1 VPQLV
6 LQAEEAPSAVRIV
19 KAMASMTMTTMSLV
33 LEVAVAGLE
42 AMAEDYLAS
51 SRGSWE
57 LPTSSQAKT
66 KTGKVF
72 AVAL

>member
-6 LQAEEAPSAVRIV
+6 LLAEEAHSEIVR
-19 KAMASMTMTTMSLV
+19 AMASMTMTTMSLV